1 MKNKGKQYLVADEVA
16 PLSYT
21 VTVEELMKG
30 HGVHMDGPQQA
41 VRAEDIEKAIRAV
54 REGGVKFYHTPAGMS
69 YPEAVR
75 GIRFQQAWTYL
86 AEDIHNNAK
95 DKGWWDTEK
104 KVPEELLLLHA
115 EVSEATEA
123 MRKGNP
129 PDSHIPEFT
138 GLEAELADVVIRIMD
153 IAEGMNLRV
162 SEAIIA
168 KHEYNKGR
176 SHRHGGKLF

>member
-1 MKNKGKQYLVADEVA
+1 
-16 PLSYT
+16 
-21 VTVEELMKG
+21 MKG
-30 HGVHMDGPQQA
+30 HGIHMDGPQQA
-41 VRAEDIEKAIRAV
+41 VRAEDVEKVV
-54 REGGVKFYHTPAGMS
+54 RENGVRFYHTPAGTS

-86 AEDIHNNAK
+86 AEDVHNNAK

-104 KVPEELLLLHA
+104 KIPEELLLLHA

-162 SEAIIA
+162 SEAIVA